1 MLSVVA
7 RNFFKQGAVTATKMT
22 KPAQAPTKA
31 PMIMKSYL
39 SHQSTLP
46 KLPVPPLQQTLYKYL
61 LAVQPLLSEDE
72 YTNTKQ
78 IVEEF
83 GKPGR
88 LGESLQMKLVQRAQ
102 KAESWLSEWWLNV
115 AYLDFRSPVV
125 VNLSPGV
132 AFPLQDFADQKE
144 QLRFASKLIAGVLDY
159 KVMVDSENL
168 PIDMMG
174 GQPLC
179 MDQYNYKILSS
190 CRIPGPKRDSVV
202 VYPGNK
208 ANALST
214 SYFLIQFFTLDV
226 YYPSGRPLGID
237 ELFAQLEKIIN
248 MSTKRARLVGI
259 LTTEHRNTWGKV
271 YRKLRKLD
279 KANKKILEA
288 IERSIFV
295 LCLDEHTINVPV
307 DQRLSGLACQML
319 HGGGSA
325 KNSGNRWADKT
336 LQFIV
341 GREGNC
347 GISCEHSL
355 ADGPPMV
362 SMLDHSLTFIEK
374 VGNVPKSA
382 PINLPDPKRLEF
394 KVNDELLQDIE
405 IAEQHLDTCYT
416 IKGFLTSLHHRM
428 VDDLQVHAIQFK
440 PFGKNIPKANRMSP
454 DAFIQVALQLAYYR
468 IYSQPTATYELAKS
482 ASMRRYRLGRTDAV
496 RSCTIDSVN
505 FCKAMLNEKKTRS
518 EKYRLLRKAVEA
530 HKTYTNEALFGD
542 VIDRHLL
549 GLKLTAIESGLN
561 VPEIFTDPAYQIAM
575 HFKLSTSQVPSKFD
589 LVMCFGPAVP
599 DGYGVYYNP
608 QETHINFTLS
618 AFNTSPERDP
628 QKLAISLAASL
639 MEMQQLTIQSE
650 GSKLFND

>member
-1 MLSVVA
+1 MGSCLTTHQTIV
-7 RNFFKQGAVTATKMT
+7 FKQGAVAATKMT

-78 IVEEF
+78 IVDEF
-83 GKPGR
+83 GKPGG
-88 LGESLQMKLVQRAQ
+88 LGERLQMKLWQRAQ
-102 KAESWLSEWWLNV
+102 KTESWLSEWWLHA

-125 VNLSPGV
+125 VNSSPGV

-179 MDQYNYKILSS
+179 MDQYYKILSS

-208 ANALST
+208 ANAPKH
-214 SYFLIQFFTLDV
+214 IIVIHNNHFFTLDV
-226 YYPSGRPLGID
+226 YYPSGKPLGID

-248 MSTKRARLVGI
+248 MSPKRARPVGI

-271 YRKLRKLD
+271 YRKLRKFD

-295 LCLDEHTINVPV
+295 LCLDEHTDNVSI
-307 DQRLSGLACQML
+307 DQRLSGLACQVL

-336 LQFIV
+336 LQFII

-347 GISCEHSL
+347 GISYEH
-355 ADGPPMV
+355 APAEGPPV
-362 SMLDHSLTFIEK
+362 TSLLDHSLTFVEK
-374 VGNVPKSA
+374 VGNVPQSA

-405 IAEQHLDTCYT
+405 IAERHLDT
-416 IKGFLTSLHHRM
+416 M
-428 VDDLQVHAIQFK
+428 VDELQVHAFQFQ

-468 IYSQPTATYELAKS
+468 IYSQPTATYES
-482 ASMRRYRLGRTDAV
+482 ASLRRYRLGRTDTI
-496 RSCTIDSVN
+496 RSCTTDSVN
-505 FCKAMLNEKKTRS
+505 FCKAMLNDKKTPS

-561 VPEIFTDPAYQIAM
+561 VPEIFMDPAYQTAM

-589 LVMCFGPAVP
+589 LVMCFGPVVP
-599 DGYGVYYNP
+599 DGYGVCYNP
-608 QETHINFTLS
+608 RETHINFVLS
-618 AFNTSPERDP
+618 AFNTSPETDA

-639 MEMQQLTIQSE
+639 MEMQQLTIQNE
-650 GSKLFND
+650 GSKL

>member
-1 MLSVVA
+1 
-7 RNFFKQGAVTATKMT
+7 MT

-31 PMIMKSYL
+31 PMIMKSYP

-78 IVEEF
+78 IVDEF
-83 GKPGR
+83 GKPGG
-88 LGESLQMKLVQRAQ
+88 LGESLQMKLWQRAQ
-102 KAESWLSEWWLNV
+102 KTENWLSEWWLHA

-125 VNLSPGV
+125 VNSSPGV
-132 AFPLQDFADQKE
+132 TFPLQDFADQKE

-159 KVMVDSENL
+159 KVMVDSENV

-179 MDQYNYKILSS
+179 MDQYYKILSS
-190 CRIPGPKRDSVV
+190 CRIPGLKRDSVV

-208 ANALST
+208 ANAPKH
-214 SYFLIQFFTLDV
+214 IIVIHNNHFFTLDV
-226 YYPSGRPLGID
+226 YYPSGKPLGID

-248 MSTKRARLVGI
+248 MSPKRARPVGI

-362 SMLDHSLTFIEK
+362 SLLNHSLTF
-374 VGNVPKSA
+374 
-382 PINLPDPKRLEF
+382 
-394 KVNDELLQDIE
+394 
-405 IAEQHLDTCYT
+405 
-416 IKGFLTSLHHRM
+416 M
-428 VDDLQVHAIQFK
+428 
-440 PFGKNIPKANRMSP
+440 
-454 DAFIQVALQLAYYR
+454 
-468 IYSQPTATYELAKS
+468 
-482 ASMRRYRLGRTDAV
+482 
-496 RSCTIDSVN
+496 
-505 FCKAMLNEKKTRS
+505 
-518 EKYRLLRKAVEA
+518 
-530 HKTYTNEALFGD
+530 
-542 VIDRHLL
+542 
-549 GLKLTAIESGLN
+549 
-561 VPEIFTDPAYQIAM
+561 
-575 HFKLSTSQVPSKFD
+575 
-589 LVMCFGPAVP
+589 
-599 DGYGVYYNP
+599 
-608 QETHINFTLS
+608 
-618 AFNTSPERDP
+618 
-628 QKLAISLAASL
+628 
-639 MEMQQLTIQSE
+639 
-650 GSKLFND
+650 